1 MTWDYVAWRASFNTS
16 DGAALCCGSS
26 IHLRP
31 LQLED
36 TDEILRWRNQPFVRS
51 HFIYQQD
58 FTRAGHLHWFGE
70 QLLSGSAMQFL
81 IVANADERHLGS
93 IYLRDIDWMHQKAEF
108 GIFLWSV
115 EDAGHGI
122 GTEAARLLL
131 RYAFDSLHLHRVYL
145 RVFADNARAIAAY
158 QKAGFQMEGRLR
170 ESVCI
175 DGQYRDL
182 LLMAAV
188 TER

>member
-1 MTWDYVAWRASFNTS
+1 MTWDYLAWRASFDTS
-16 DGAALCCGSS
+16 DGAKLCCGSS
-26 IHLRP
+26 VHLQP

-36 TDEILRWRNQPFVRS
+36 TDEILCWRNQPFVRS

-58 FTRAGHLHWFGE
+58 FTRSGHLRWFGE
-70 QLLSGSAMQFL
+70 QLLSGGAMQFL

-93 IYLRDIDWMHQKAEF
+93 TYLRESDWRHQKAEF
-108 GIFLWSV
+108 GMLLGAA
-115 EDAGHGI
+115 EEAGPGI
-122 GTEAARLLL
+122 GTEAAHLLL
-131 RYAFDSLHLHRVYL
+131 RYAFDGLHLHRVYL

-188 TER
+188 AER